1 MTNRLRWIP
10 IALLPLAAA
19 TARAQT
25 VTVDNIDKNH
35 STLGFSV
42 PIMGG
47 LSEVEGK
54 FTDFSIVIKYDT
66 TDVTK
71 SSVVTTIETKS
82 IDTGIGARD
91 DDLRGA
97 RFFEAD
103 KYPQI
108 IFTSSRIE
116 RRGKQL
122 VAIGTLNMHGVTKPL
137 ELPFTIR
144 TVQDPQTK
152 GLNMAVSS
160 DLTIDRDDWGVSW
173 RHPKNMFVS
182 NEVDAEAARAHQG
195 DRGPA
200 PALKLRVRFEDLPHL
215 VGRAH
220 VGAVGEQSESVT
232 VARPFV
238 REISDGDEYHRGAAV
253 AA

>member
-1 MTNRLRWIP
+1 MTNGLRWS
-10 IALLPLAAA
+10 AAA
-19 TARAQT
+19 LSLLGTASAHAQT

-54 FTDFSIVIKYDT
+54 FTDFSVVIKYDT

-71 SSVVTTIETKS
+71 SGVVTTIETKS

-91 DDLRGA
+91 DDLRSA
-97 RFFEAD
+97 HFFDAE

-108 IFTSSRIE
+108 VFTSSRIE

-122 VAIGTLNMHGVTKPL
+122 VAIGTLNMHGVSKSL

-144 TVQDPQTK
+144 TVTDSASK
-152 GLNMAVSS
+152 KLNMAVSS
-160 DLTIDRDDWGVSW
+160 DLTINRDDWGVSW

-182 NEVDAEAARAHQG
+182 NEVTLRL
-195 DRGPA
+195 RI
-200 PALKLRVRFEDLPHL
+200 LTKLI
-215 VGRAH
+215 
-220 VGAVGEQSESVT
+220 AVPPP
-232 VARPFV
+232 R
-238 REISDGDEYHRGAAV
+238 
-253 AA
+253 